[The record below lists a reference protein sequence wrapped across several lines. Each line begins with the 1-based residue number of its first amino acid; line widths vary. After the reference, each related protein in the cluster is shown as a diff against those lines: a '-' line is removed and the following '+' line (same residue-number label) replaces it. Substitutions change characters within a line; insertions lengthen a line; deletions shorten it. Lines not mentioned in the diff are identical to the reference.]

1 MRLVRALVA
10 TVIVVAFLAGGA
22 VMADGYFRRTSE
34 QRIADSLQRHLGLP
48 QPPSLSLGGWP
59 FAAALVTGRIP
70 TATVM
75 APLAPMSISG
85 HDVTLRDLRV
95 EGRDLVVSSDEV
107 VIAHLVADARLD
119 YRDLSN
125 LAGTSVDYAGDG
137 RLAATYAVEF
147 LGREITATASAAPS
161 VDADA
166 LRVTLADAQISAAG
180 FTLTP
185 ELSQFVL
192 GQVVKPIDVRLD
204 LGLRLESVD
213 ATPDGLD
220 LHATA
225 TDFHSPLA

>member
-1 MRLVRALVA
+1 MRLIRGLLA
-10 TVIVVAFLAGGA
+10 TVVVLAFVAGGA
-22 VMADGYFRRTSE
+22 FMADGYFRRMSE
-34 QRIADSLQRHLGLP
+34 QRIADSLQRQLGLP
-48 QPPSLSLGGWP
+48 QAPTLTLGGFP
-59 FAAALVTGRIP
+59 FAVALVTGRIP
-70 TATVM
+70 TASAV

-119 YRDLSN
+119 YGDLSN
-125 LAGTSVDYAGDG
+125 LAGTSVGYAGDG
-137 RLAATYAVEF
+137 RLASTYSVEF
-147 LGREITATASAAPS
+147 LGRGMTATASATPKVD
-161 VDADA
+161 VDAQ
-166 LRVTLADAQISAAG
+166 RVTLSDAQISVAG

-185 ELSQFVL
+185 ELSQFL
-192 GQVVKPIDVRLD
+192 LDQVVKPIDVRLD

-213 ATPDGLD
+213 ATPGSLD